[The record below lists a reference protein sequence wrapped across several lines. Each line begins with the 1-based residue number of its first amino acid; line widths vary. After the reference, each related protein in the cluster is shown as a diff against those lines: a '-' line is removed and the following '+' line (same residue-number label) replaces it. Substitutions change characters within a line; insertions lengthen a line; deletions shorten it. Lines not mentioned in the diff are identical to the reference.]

1 MINRFNDTIHWRET
15 WRGSFRLVYLNIYIV
30 LKCTFLP
37 IDNKNAALHNWVDEP
52 YKSTCMEE
60 KKGTVFH
67 ILERYTVLRKKK
79 LN

>member
-1 MINRFNDTIHWRET
+1 MERIIQTVYIWIH
-15 WRGSFRLVYLNIYIV
+15 IV

-37 IDNKNAALHNWVDEP
+37 IDNKNAAIHDWVDEP

-60 KKGTVFH
+60 KKDTVFH

-79 LN
+79 FF